1 MPFIFYYC
9 ITTKII
15 VTIISILRYNKK
27 RKAMLTNLKYT
38 FKTSLI
44 VMVLIIGNSL
54 FAQNGL
60 TITDN
65 PVAAMLDSLDNQKIL
80 EKALAKPVYPKTNK
94 FKYSEDSVPRFED
107 FVYESRLAKLD
118 ANSPFDLVYN
128 PHVKGF
134 IELYAMRRRTLVSRM
149 MGLSQLYY
157 PMFEEIFDRY
167 NIPLELKHLAVIE
180 SALNPNARSKC
191 GATGLWQFMYP
202 TGKMYGLTVNSY
214 IDERS
219 NVYKA
224 TEAAAEYLKSL
235 YGMFGDWQM
244 VLAAYNAGPGTISKA
259 IRRSGGKKTYW
270 EIRPFLPTETQ
281 AYVPAFIAAN
291 YIMNYP
297 TEHNIYASTPR
308 KTYFE
313 VDTAIVKETM
323 SFEQIS
329 AALDV
334 PIEEV
339 IYFNP
344 QYRKNVIPEGGNAL
358 TLPKAKIGMFL
369 TNETEIYA
377 AIKSQK
383 LIVSEN
389 SLAVKEIQKTHTV
402 RNGEKLSTIARK
414 YGVTVADLKS
424 WNYIGKK
431 GIRSGKKLI
440 VYVKQNIPSSNPIE
454 VKTDTPK
461 DPQTNVASK
470 TDTTIDADGRKKL
483 ADNSTD
489 SKFHYHKVEK
499 GETLY
504 RLSKKFGVSVQDIAE
519 LNNLNRNSQ
528 LQRGQKLKIKQKS

>member
-1 MPFIFYYC
+1 
-9 ITTKII
+9 
-15 VTIISILRYNKK
+15 
-27 RKAMLTNLKYT
+27 MLTILKHT
-38 FKTSLI
+38 FQKALFVS
-44 VMVLIIGNSL
+44 VLATTGSL
-54 FAQNGL
+54 FAQNTL
-60 TITDN
+60 IITDN
-65 PVAAMLDSLDNQKIL
+65 PVAAMLDSLANQKVI
-80 EKALAKPVYPKTNK
+80 EKALLKPVYPKTNK
-94 FKYSEDSVPRFED
+94 FKYTEDSVPRFED

-134 IELYAMRRRTLVSRM
+134 IELYAVRRRQLVSRM

-291 YIMNYP
+291 YVMNYP
-297 TEHNIYASTPR
+297 AEHNIYASSLR

-313 VDTAIVKETM
+313 IDTAVLKEPM

-329 AALDV
+329 SALDV
-334 PIEEV
+334 PLEEV
-339 IYFNP
+339 MYFNP
-344 QYRKNVIPEGGNAL
+344 QYKKAIIPAGGNCL
-358 TLPKAKIGMFL
+358 TLPKAKIGMFIS
-369 TNETEIYA
+369 NETEIYA
-377 AIKSQK
+377 AIKSQQ
-383 LIVSEN
+383 LVAMEN
-389 SLAVKEIQKTHTV
+389 TVAVKEVQKTHTV
-402 RNGEKLSTIARK
+402 RHGEKLSNIARK

-431 GIRSGKKLI
+431 GIKSGKKLI
-440 VYVKQNIPSSNPIE
+440 VYVKQD
-454 VKTDTPK
+454 VAVPK
-461 DPQTNVASK
+461 AATKSDAPKEPQTTIAVNAKADS
-470 TDTTIDADGRKKL
+470 TTKL
-483 ADNSTD
+483 ADATNANL
-489 SKFHYHKVEK
+489 KIHNVKK

-504 RLSKKFGVSVQDIAE
+504 GISKKYGVSVNTLIE
-519 LNNLNRNSQ
+519 LNGLKKNPQ
-528 LQRGQKLKIKQKS
+528 LILGQKIKLVS

>member
-1 MPFIFYYC
+1 
-9 ITTKII
+9 
-15 VTIISILRYNKK
+15 
-27 RKAMLTNLKYT
+27 MLTTLRHT
-38 FKTSLI
+38 FHRALFVSALAT
-44 VMVLIIGNSL
+44 GSL
-54 FAQNGL
+54 FAQNTL

-65 PVAAMLDSLDNQKIL
+65 PVAAMLDSLANQKVL
-80 EKALAKPVYPKTNK
+80 EKALSKPVYPKVNK
-94 FKYSEDSVPRFED
+94 YKYAVDSVPRFED

-134 IELYAMRRRTLVSRM
+134 IELYAVRKRELVSRV

-157 PMFEEIFDRY
+157 PMFEEVFDKH

-180 SALNPNARSKC
+180 SALNPNARSRC

-202 TGKMYGLTVNSY
+202 TGKMYGLNVNSY

-219 NVYKA
+219 DVYKA

-270 EIRPFLPTETQ
+270 EIRPYLPLETQ
-281 AYVPAFIAAN
+281 SYVPAFIAAN
-291 YIMNYP
+291 YVMNYP

-313 VDTAIVKETM
+313 VDTAVIKESMT
-323 SFEQIS
+323 FGQIS
-329 AALDV
+329 AALDISV
-334 PIEEV
+334 EE
-339 IYFNP
+339 IAYFNP
-344 QYRKNVIPEGGNAL
+344 QYRKSEIPAGGNCL
-358 TLPKAKIGMFL
+358 TLPKAKIGTFL
-369 TNETEIYA
+369 SNETEIYA

-383 LIVSEN
+383 LVASE
-389 SLAVKEIQKTHTV
+389 SSMAVKEVQKTHTV

-431 GIRSGKKLI
+431 GIRAGKKLV
-440 VYVKQNIPSSNPIE
+440 VYVKQDVATPASN
-454 VKTDTPK
+454 VAKSDAPK
-461 DPQTNVASK
+461 DPQTNIAAKANPDS
-470 TDTTIDADGRKKL
+470 TTKL
-483 ADNSTD
+483 ADNST
-489 SKFHYHKVEK
+489 SEVKIHKVKK

-504 RLSKKFGVSVQDIAE
+504 GISKKYGISIDKLIE
-519 LNNLNRNSQ
+519 INGLKKNPQ
-528 LQRGQKLKIKQKS
+528 LLLGQKIKLVS

>member
-1 MPFIFYYC
+1 MLN
-9 ITTKII
+9 
-15 VTIISILRYNKK
+15 ILKH
-27 RKAMLTNLKYT
+27 T
-38 FKTSLI
+38 FKITLTVSVLATS
-44 VMVLIIGNSL
+44 SL
-54 FAQNGL
+54 FAQNTL
-60 TITDN
+60 TMTDN
-65 PVAAMLDSLDNQKIL
+65 PVAAMLDSLANQKVL
-80 EKALAKPVYPKTNK
+80 EKALLKPVYPKVNK
-94 FKYSEDSVPRFED
+94 YKYAEDSVPRFED

-134 IELYAMRRRTLVSRM
+134 IELYAVRKRQLVSRM

-157 PMFEEIFDRY
+157 PMFEEVFDRY

-180 SALNPNARSKC
+180 SALNPIARSKC

-202 TGKMYGLTVNSY
+202 TGKMYGLNVTSY

-291 YIMNYP
+291 YVMNYP
-297 TEHNIYASTPR
+297 TEHNIYASSPR

-313 VDTAIVKETM
+313 VDTAVLKEPM

-334 PIEEV
+334 PVEDI

-344 QYRKNVIPEGGNAL
+344 QYRKGMIPAGGNSL
-358 TLPKAKIGMFL
+358 TLPKAKMGTFIS
-369 TNETEIYA
+369 NETEIYA
-377 AIKSQK
+377 AIKSQQ
-383 LIVSEN
+383 LVASE
-389 SLAVKEIQKTHTV
+389 STVAVKEVQKTHTV
-402 RNGEKLSTIARK
+402 RNGEKLSAIARK
-414 YGVTVADLKS
+414 YGVTIADLKS

-431 GIRSGKKLI
+431 GIKAGKKLI
-440 VYVKQNIPSSNPIE
+440 VYVKQDVITQPAIAKS
-454 VKTDTPK
+454 DTPK
-461 DPQTNVASK
+461 EPQTNVAANSK
-470 TDTTIDADGRKKL
+470 NDTTIKL
-483 ADNSTD
+483 AENNASNTL
-489 SKFHYHKVEK
+489 KIHKVRK

-504 RLSKKFGVSVQDIAE
+504 GISKKYGISVNKLIE
-519 LNNLNRNSQ
+519 LNGLKKNPQ
-528 LQRGQKLKIKQKS
+528 LLLGQKIKLVS

>member
-1 MPFIFYYC
+1 MLN
-9 ITTKII
+9 
-15 VTIISILRYNKK
+15 ILKH
-27 RKAMLTNLKYT
+27 T
-38 FKTSLI
+38 FKTTLTVS
-44 VMVLIIGNSL
+44 VLATGSL
-54 FAQNGL
+54 FAQNTL
-60 TITDN
+60 TMTDN
-65 PVAAMLDSLDNQKIL
+65 PVAAMLDSLANQKVL
-80 EKALAKPVYPKTNK
+80 EKALLKPVYPKVNK
-94 FKYSEDSVPRFED
+94 YKYAEDSVPRFED

-134 IELYAMRRRTLVSRM
+134 IELYAVRKRQLVSRM

-157 PMFEEIFDRY
+157 PMFEEVFDRY

-180 SALNPNARSKC
+180 SALNPIARSKC

-202 TGKMYGLTVNSY
+202 TGKMYGLNVTSY

-291 YIMNYP
+291 YVMNYP
-297 TEHNIYASTPR
+297 TEHNIYASSPR

-313 VDTAIVKETM
+313 VDTAVLKEPMT
-323 SFEQIS
+323 FEQIS

-334 PIEEV
+334 PVEDI

-344 QYRKNVIPEGGNAL
+344 QYRKGMIPAGGNSL
-358 TLPKAKIGMFL
+358 TLPKAKMGTFIS
-369 TNETEIYA
+369 NETEIYA
-377 AIKSQK
+377 AIKSQQ
-383 LIVSEN
+383 LVASE
-389 SLAVKEIQKTHTV
+389 STVAVKEVQKTHTV

-414 YGVTVADLKS
+414 YGITIADLKS

-431 GIRSGKKLI
+431 GIKAGKKLI
-440 VYVKQNIPSSNPIE
+440 VYVKQDVITQPVIAKS
-454 VKTDTPK
+454 DAPK
-461 DPQTNVASK
+461 EPQTNVAINSK
-470 TDTTIDADGRKKL
+470 NDTTIKL
-483 ADNSTD
+483 AENNTSNTL
-489 SKFHYHKVEK
+489 KIHKVRK

-504 RLSKKFGVSVQDIAE
+504 GISKKYGISVNKLIE
-519 LNNLNRNSQ
+519 LNGLKKNPQ
-528 LQRGQKLKIKQKS
+528 LLLGQKIKLFS